1 MQVYVLLYFPHTFP
15 FQQIHFLRSVRRFI
29 LFLHVRRWSLWVL
42 MKTAQQNFAKLL
54 TLTTFEL
61 ISVKFEL
68 IRVNFSV
75 LWFIEEKRYHPITLS
90 LLSEHRVWP
99 L

>member
-61 ISVKFEL
+61 I
-68 IRVNFSV
+68 RVNFSV